1 MHAFSYPRPEPTW
14 LVLQRQY
21 SQPVEWPAAQTYSA
35 PVAQPT
41 MSTGTFLAG
50 AATVGSL
57 LVLFGKSSKTEK
69 DIAMQVFRVAA
80 PVLLV
85 KLFQIQ

>member
-1 MHAFSYPRPEPTW
+1 MISP
-14 LVLQRQY
+14 
-21 SQPVEWPAAQTYSA
+21 
-35 PVAQPT
+35 
-41 MSTGTFLAG
+41 GTFLAG
-50 AATVGSL
+50 VATAGSL
-57 LVLFGKSSKTEK
+57 LTLFGKSSKTEK